1 MILGGFPYDAVLCHG
16 VLPYLE
22 DPYPLIQSLASVA
35 RPGAVISVLAKNTN
49 ALAVRPALEGRYEDA
64 LAALDADRDLG
75 RLGAVPRGDTIAGLH
90 GLFEKASVELVRS
103 YGVRVFTDHLGDR
116 PPDASLPDVLRL
128 EEEAGRRDPYRS
140 VARLIHLI
148 GTKATLLTTASY

>member
-1 MILGGFPYDAVLCHG
+1 M
-16 VLPYLE
+16 
-22 DPYPLIQSLASVA
+22 
-35 RPGAVISVLAKNTN
+35 
-49 ALAVRPALEGRYEDA
+49 AVRPALEGHYEDA

-75 RLGAVPRGDTIAGLH
+75 SLGAVPRGDTIAGLH
-90 GLFEKASVELVRS
+90 GLFEKAGAEPVRW

-116 PPDASLPDVLRL
+116 PSDASLPDVLRL